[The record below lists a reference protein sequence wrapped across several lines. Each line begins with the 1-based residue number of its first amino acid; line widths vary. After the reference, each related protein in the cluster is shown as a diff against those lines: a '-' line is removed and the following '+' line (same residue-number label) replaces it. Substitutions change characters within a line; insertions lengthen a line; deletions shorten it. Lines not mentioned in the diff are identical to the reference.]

1 MRSYHRR
8 MQDPQQHRNRVYQ
21 DEPVMHQAEMKSQRM
36 IVVFLEKMILM
47 EEIAKERALLII
59 IKYHLLIQEQI
70 Q

>member
-1 MRSYHRR
+1 MSYRKSMRLLIEIIQLYCH
-8 MQDPQQHRNRVYQ
+8 Q
-21 DEPVMHQAEMKSQRM
+21 HQAEMKSQRM

-47 EEIAKERALLII
+47 KEIAKERALLII